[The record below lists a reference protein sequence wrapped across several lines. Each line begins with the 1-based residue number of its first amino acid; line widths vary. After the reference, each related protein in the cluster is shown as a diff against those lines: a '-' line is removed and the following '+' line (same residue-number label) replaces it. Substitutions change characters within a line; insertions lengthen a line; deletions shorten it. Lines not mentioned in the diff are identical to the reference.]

1 MALAKWIE
9 RLHSPFSATGYA
21 VSRPS
26 PSVEL
31 ASPDSTNPR
40 LSLIGHMVDDRFV
53 TDLHFVDGDTKTML
67 LRSVE
72 GDAKAIWPPSAPLQ
86 ELVEQE
92 NDAGPFLAGV
102 GRSGKSHWSVIVCPL
117 ADEAGFEFDFACRV
131 KTEPE
136 WIGSRYKVLDDA
148 ALKLSPCDGCSFK
161 QNADIAVFSAD
172 LLPEEPFPKTI
183 RWKYRLSLRNAGE

>member
-1 MALAKWIE
+1 MALAKWTE
-9 RLHSPFSATGYA
+9 RLHSPVSAAGNA
-21 VSRPS
+21 VSRTL

-31 ASPDSTNPR
+31 ASPDSAHPQ
-40 LSLIGHMVDDRFV
+40 LLLVGQMVYDRFV
-53 TDLHFVDGDTKTML
+53 TEIQFFDGDSKTPL

-72 GDAKAIWPPSAPLQ
+72 GDAKAIWPPSSPLQ
-86 ELVEQE
+86 EIVEQQ

-102 GRSGKSHWSVIVCPL
+102 GQSGKSHWSVIVSCL
-117 ADEAGFEFDFACRV
+117 TDETGFEFDFACRV

-136 WIGSRYKVLDDA
+136 WIGSRYKLLNA
-148 ALKLSPCDGCSFK
+148 TALKLTSGDGCSIE

-172 LLPEEPFPKTI
+172 LLPEQPFPKTI